1 MNIEENGYEIP
12 AVALRGMTILPD
24 MIIHFDLSRKRSIQA
39 VEQAMNTDQRLLV
52 VTQKD
57 PGTEEP
63 ECKDLYEVGTV
74 VNIRQITRLPN
85 DIIRVLAEGRVR
97 AKLLSFSEEVSE
109 YLLARI
115 EEAPR
120 GEKLSEYE
128 EEAGLR
134 ELRSIFERYCQFYP
148 KVGKN
153 LTPRVQEAA
162 SLEYL
167 IDEIT
172 SNIPLHYENKQSV
185 LGELDLRERF
195 TLLCQILLNEVEV
208 ARVRMDLSDI
218 VEEPAYPDA
227 MLLCSE
233 LLKAYAKGEIGEIYL
248 AYTAF
253 RNTVS
258 HVPTLL
264 KLLPVEH
271 VAESGGEEPEVPMN
285 FEADDEEA
293 LEMIIPKY
301 VASLI
306 YGGLMEAVAS
316 ENGARMQAMDNATS
330 NAEEMISDLT
340 LKYNRARQG
349 SITQELTEIIAGAEA
364 IS

>member
-1 MNIEENGYEIP
+1 MASMRDIKRRKGSIQSTQQITKAMKLVSTVKLQRARASAENSKAYFNCMYQTVNRILARVGGLQHRYLQSVDGGKKAVVVISSNRGLAGGYNSNIVKLVTHHEGWNKENVLVYAVGRKGKDALVREGYE
-12 AVALRGMTILPD
+12 
-24 MIIHFDLSRKRSIQA
+24 
-39 VEQAMNTDQRLLV
+39 
-52 VTQKD
+52 
-57 PGTEEP
+57 
-63 ECKDLYEVGTV
+63 
-74 VNIRQITRLPN
+74 
-85 DIIRVLAEGRVR
+85 
-97 AKLLSFSEEVSE
+97 
-109 YLLARI
+109 
-115 EEAPR
+115 
-120 GEKLSEYE
+120 
-128 EEAGLR
+128 
-134 ELRSIFERYCQFYP
+134 
-148 KVGKN
+148 
-153 LTPRVQEAA
+153 
-162 SLEYL
+162 
-167 IDEIT
+167 
-172 SNIPLHYENKQSV
+172 
-185 LGELDLRERF
+185 
-195 TLLCQILLNEVEV
+195 
-208 ARVRMDLSDI
+208 VRMDLSDI